1 MKEIIRA
8 CREASLPLV
17 AGVALSL
24 VMANAAPNTYH
35 NIIDT
40 PIIGHH
46 ISLHWMVNDVF
57 MAFFFAIAAVEIVH
71 SLCKNGPLNPPKKA
85 VTPLM
90 ATVGGVAGPVVVFFI
105 LNSLI
110 GMPEYSSGWGVT
122 TATDIALSWLVAKM
136 IFGHNH
142 PAIKFL
148 LLLAVVDDAI
158 GLVIIAVF
166 YPSPDAPFTPIW
178 LALIPVAM
186 LIAYGLKKLNVQSF
200 LPYILICGT
209 ISWFGMHTAGLHAAL
224 AMVFIIPF
232 MPVKSALHSFERK
245 VAPVVDFG
253 MFFFGF
259 VAAGVEV
266 SNVSALS
273 LIIMLSLIL
282 GKAVG
287 IFSMTVLAVKLK
299 YPLPEGMTLKD
310 ASIIGI
316 LGGIGLTVALFV
328 CESAFTDPGLVAA
341 AKMGAL
347 GSLLSSLIAVTVS
360 RLRKTKNNKKTKLD
374 KKGIA

>member
-1 MKEIIRA
+1 MKEIIKA
-8 CREASLPLV
+8 CRDASIPLV

-24 VMANAAPNTYH
+24 VMANFAPHAYH
-35 NIIDT
+35 KIIDT
-40 PIIGHH
+40 PIIGEEITMHF
-46 ISLHWMVNDVF
+46 IINDVF

-71 SLCKNGPLNPPKKA
+71 SLRPGGPLNPPKKA
-85 VTPLM
+85 VSPLM
-90 ATVGGVAGPVVVFFI
+90 ATIGGVIGPIIVFFI
-105 LNSLI
+105 LNMLI
-110 GMPEYSSGWGVT
+110 GCADYSSGWGTT
-122 TATDIALSWLVAKM
+122 TATDIALSWLVAKI
-136 IFGHNH
+136 IFGPNH
-142 PAIKFL
+142 PAINFL

-166 YPSPDAPFTPIW
+166 YPSPDKPFVPAW
-178 LALIPVAM
+178 MLLITLAM
-186 LIAYGLKKLNVQSF
+186 LIAYIFKDKKVNSF

-209 ISWFGMHTAGLHAAL
+209 ISWFGMHMAGLHAAL

-232 MPVKSALHSFERK
+232 MPVKTALHEFERK
-245 VAPVVDFG
+245 AAPVVDFG

-266 SNVSALS
+266 SNISVLS
-273 LIIMLSLIL
+273 LIVMVALIV

-287 IFSMTVLAVKLK
+287 IFSMTALAVKLK

-310 ASIIGI
+310 ASIVGI

-328 CESAFTDPGLVAA
+328 CESAFTDASLIAA

-347 GSLLSSLIAVTVS
+347 GSLLASLIAIAVS
-360 RLRKTKNNKKTKLD
+360 RFIKTKNKKISNLD

>member
-1 MKEIIRA
+1 MREIIKA
-8 CREASLPLV
+8 CRDASIPLV

-24 VMANAAPNTYH
+24 IMANFAPYAYH
-35 NIIDT
+35 KIIDT
-40 PIIGHH
+40 PIIGEEITIHF
-46 ISLHWMVNDVF
+46 IINDVF

-71 SLCKNGPLNPPKKA
+71 SLRPGGPLNPPKKA
-85 VTPLM
+85 VSPLM
-90 ATVGGVAGPVVVFFI
+90 ATLGGVVGPIIVFFI
-105 LNSLI
+105 LNMLI
-110 GMPEYSSGWGVT
+110 GCTDYSCGWGAT
-122 TATDIALSWLVAKM
+122 TATDIALSWLVAKI
-136 IFGHNH
+136 IFGPNH
-142 PAIKFL
+142 PAINFL

-166 YPSPDAPFTPIW
+166 YPSPDKPFVPAW
-178 LALIPVAM
+178 MLLITLAM
-186 LIAYGLKKLNVQSF
+186 LIAYILRDKKVQSF

-209 ISWFGMHTAGLHAAL
+209 ISWFGMHMAGLHAAL

-232 MPVKSALHSFERK
+232 MPVKTALHSFEKK

-266 SNVSALS
+266 SNISVLSLIVMLS
-273 LIIMLSLIL
+273 LII
-282 GKAVG
+282 GKAAG
-287 IFSMTVLAVKLK
+287 IFSMTALAVKLK

-347 GSLLSSLIAVTVS
+347 GSLFASLLAITAA
-360 RLRKTKNNKKTKLD
+360 RLRKLRP
-374 KKGIA
+374 